1 MYTPF
6 IILFRFVI
14 IVDNDRVSKHMEK
27 LANAKRIEVDP
38 ECLQWTPLVSGN
50 VLFSDY
56 EAEEKFD
63 KLDNCN
69 SSDIEDAIVDVG
81 DVKDDVYVSCNG
93 DSNGED
99 PTANA
104 IVKDEDSTIPELNN
118 DNLQGTDGS
127 SQQSIP
133 SKRRRGRPRKY
144 PLAQLS
150 DNTNE
155 TNGDLDDRTESDFTL
170 SDRNCLPSSV
180 DNSNDVDS
188 TIDNP
193 LNLNGLVNNLE
204 NGDDVDYS
212 NGNSDD
218 NDDQDDNE
226 ASLTVNSTNNMNSNT
241 NATTNNNHSAG
252 VLSDEDSH
260 YCDSDLETEL
270 H

>member
-1 MYTPF
+1 
-6 IILFRFVI
+6 
-14 IVDNDRVSKHMEK
+14 MEK

-93 DSNGED
+93 DSNVED
-99 PTANA
+99 PTTNTV
-104 IVKDEDSTIPELNN
+104 VKDEDLTLPELNN
-118 DNLQGTDGS
+118 NNLQGTDGS
-127 SQQSIP
+127 SQQNIP

-150 DNTNE
+150 DNTSE
-155 TNGDLDDRTESDFTL
+155 TNGDLDDRTESNFTL
-170 SDRNCLPSSV
+170 SDRNYLPSSV
-180 DNSNDVDS
+180 DDSNDVDN

-193 LNLNGLVNNLE
+193 LNLNGLVNNVK
-204 NGDDVDYS
+204 NGGDVDYS

-218 NDDQDDNE
+218 NDNQGNE
-226 ASLTVNSTNNMNSNT
+226 ASLVVNPANDINNIT
-241 NATTNNNHSAG
+241 NATTNNTNNDDSAG
-252 VLSDEDSH
+252 ILSDEDSH
-260 YCDSDLETEL
+260 YGDSDLETEL